1 MNFSIQSAKTI
12 DQAVE
17 KALRELNVSRDQVDV
32 EIIEEPSG
40 GFLGLIGGKDA
51 IVKVKKK
58 IDNKDIVDSIL
69 KDEEMN
75 TVSHE
80 LNHPEGDVS
89 EFEGAD
95 RSEDISKPDA
105 SPNEAEAEAVDVAEP
120 VEEVEEISEPTDEEI
135 EALIRE
141 FIDRIM
147 NALELAY
154 TLSIEFNKRQI
165 DVSID
170 GKKEET
176 GIVIGKHGSTL
187 NGIQMVLSAM
197 INRRTKDFRRVIVDC
212 SGYRK
217 KREQVLKRIAGK
229 TANKVLKT
237 NKSIKLEPMNAQER
251 RVIHA
256 CLANVDGIW
265 TRSEGK
271 DPYRSVVIHKDTSQ
285 PS

>member
-12 DQAVE
+12 DEAVE
-17 KALRELNVSRDQVDV
+17 KALLELKATPDEV
-32 EIIEEPSG
+32 EIEVIEEPSG

-58 IDNKDIVDSIL
+58 VDHKDIVESIL
-69 KDEEMN
+69 KDEEIQ
-75 TVSHE
+75 TVRTVLDE
-80 LNHPEGDVS
+80 KAQIEAAEDAEEDAAIAES
-89 EFEGAD
+89 EEKEEAE
-95 RSEDISKPDA
+95 STPDA
-105 SPNEAEAEAVDVAEP
+105 
-120 VEEVEEISEPTDEEI
+120 PTFERLNDEEM
-135 EALIRE
+135 EAMIRDY
-141 FIDRIM
+141 IDRIM
-147 NALELAY
+147 GAMDLAY
-154 TLSIEFNKRQI
+154 TLSVDFKDNEI

-170 GKKEET
+170 GQKEET

-187 NGIQMVLSAM
+187 NGIQIVLSAM
-197 INRRTKDFRRVIVDC
+197 VNQRSEDFRRVIVDC

-251 RVIHA
+251 RIIHA
-256 CLANVDGIW
+256 CLANVDGIR

-271 DPYRSVVIHKDTSQ
+271 DPHRRVVIHKDTSQ

>member
-12 DQAVE
+12 DEAVE
-17 KALRELNVSRDQVDV
+17 KALLELKATRDEV
-32 EIIEEPSG
+32 EIEVIEEPSG

-58 IDNKDIVDSIL
+58 MDHKDIVESIL
-69 KDEEMN
+69 KDEEIQ
-75 TVSHE
+75 TVRTVLDE
-80 LNHPEGDVS
+80 KAQQEAQEAAEDEEADEVFAES
-89 EFEGAD
+89 EE
-95 RSEDISKPDA
+95 EE
-105 SPNEAEAEAVDVAEP
+105 EAEATPEEP
-120 VEEVEEISEPTDEEI
+120 AFERLNDEEM
-135 EALIRE
+135 EAMIRDY
-141 FIDRIM
+141 IDRIM
-147 NALELAY
+147 GAMDLAY
-154 TLSIEFNKRQI
+154 TLSVDFNENEI

-187 NGIQMVLSAM
+187 NGIQIVLSAM
-197 INRRTKDFRRVIVDC
+197 VNQRSEEFRRVIVDC

-251 RVIHA
+251 RIIHA
-256 CLANVDGIW
+256 CLANVDGIR

-271 DPYRSVVIHKDTSQ
+271 EPHRRVVIHKDTSQ

>member
-12 DQAVE
+12 DEAVE
-17 KALRELNVSRDQVDV
+17 KALLELKATRDEV
-32 EIIEEPSG
+32 EIEVIEEPSG

-58 IDNKDIVDSIL
+58 MDHKDIVESIL
-69 KDEEMN
+69 KDEEIQ
-75 TVSHE
+75 TVRTVLDE
-80 LNHPEGDVS
+80 KAQKE
-89 EFEGAD
+89 AA
-95 RSEDISKPDA
+95 EDEK
-105 SPNEAEAEAVDVAEP
+105 EAELSAEDEVEDKAEAQEAPAFEALN
-120 VEEVEEISEPTDEEI
+120 DEEI
-135 EALIRE
+135 EALIRDY
-141 FIDRIM
+141 IDRIM
-147 NALELAY
+147 GAMDLAY
-154 TLSIEFNKRQI
+154 ILSVDFNENEI
-165 DVSID
+165 HVSID

-187 NGIQMVLSAM
+187 NGIQIVLSAM
-197 INRRTKDFRRVIVDC
+197 VNQRSEEFRRVIVDC

-251 RVIHA
+251 RIIHA
-256 CLANVDGIW
+256 CLANVDGIR

-271 DPYRSVVIHKDTSQ
+271 DPHRRVVIHKDTSQ

>member
-12 DQAVE
+12 DEAVE
-17 KALRELNVSRDQVDV
+17 KALLELKATRDEV
-32 EIIEEPSG
+32 EIEVIEEPSG

-58 IDNKDIVDSIL
+58 MDHKDIVESIL
-69 KDEEMN
+69 KDEEIQ
-75 TVSHE
+75 TVRTVLDE
-80 LNHPEGDVS
+80 KAQKEAV
-89 EFEGAD
+89 
-95 RSEDISKPDA
+95 EDEK
-105 SPNEAEAEAVDVAEP
+105 EAELSAEDEVEDKAEAQEAP
-120 VEEVEEISEPTDEEI
+120 AFEVLNDEEI
-135 EALIRE
+135 EALIRDY
-141 FIDRIM
+141 IDRIM
-147 NALELAY
+147 GAMDLAY
-154 TLSIEFNKRQI
+154 TLSVDFNENEI

-187 NGIQMVLSAM
+187 NGIQIVLSAM
-197 INRRTKDFRRVIVDC
+197 VNQRSEEFRRVIVDC

-251 RVIHA
+251 RIIHA
-256 CLANVDGIW
+256 CLANVDGIR

-271 DPYRSVVIHKDTSQ
+271 DPHRRVVIHKDTSQ

>member
-12 DQAVE
+12 DEAVE
-17 KALRELNVSRDQVDV
+17 KALLELKATRDEVDIEV
-32 EIIEEPSG
+32 IEEPSG

-58 IDNKDIVDSIL
+58 MDHKDIVESIL
-69 KDEEMN
+69 KDEEIQSVR
-75 TVSHE
+75 TVLE
-80 LNHPEGDVS
+80 EKAQEEAAMIEDDES
-89 EFEGAD
+89 EAPSDEAD
-95 RSEDISKPDA
+95 KGEAASE
-105 SPNEAEAEAVDVAEP
+105 
-120 VEEVEEISEPTDEEI
+120 
-135 EALIRE
+135 EALDFDYLDDEAMEEMIRE
-141 FIDRIM
+141 YIDRIM
-147 NALELAY
+147 GVMELAY
-154 TLSIEFNKRQI
+154 TLSVDFRENEI

-187 NGIQMVLSAM
+187 NGIQIVLSAM
-197 INRRTKDFRRVIVDC
+197 VNQRSEEFRRVIVDC

-251 RVIHA
+251 RIIHA
-256 CLANVDGIW
+256 CLANVDGIR

-271 DPYRSVVIHKDTSQ
+271 DPHRRVVIHKDTSQ

>member
-12 DQAVE
+12 DEAVE
-17 KALRELNVSRDQVDV
+17 KALLELKATRDEVDIEV
-32 EIIEEPSG
+32 IEEPSG

-58 IDNKDIVDSIL
+58 MDHKDIVESIL
-69 KDEEMN
+69 KDEEIQSVR
-75 TVSHE
+75 TVLE
-80 LNHPEGDVS
+80 EKAQEEAAMIEDDES
-89 EFEGAD
+89 EAPSDEAD
-95 RSEDISKPDA
+95 EREAASE
-105 SPNEAEAEAVDVAEP
+105 
-120 VEEVEEISEPTDEEI
+120 
-135 EALIRE
+135 EALDFDYLDDEAMEEMIRE
-141 FIDRIM
+141 YIDRIM
-147 NALELAY
+147 GAMELAY
-154 TLSIEFNKRQI
+154 TLSVDFRENEI

-187 NGIQMVLSAM
+187 NGIQIVLSAM
-197 INRRTKDFRRVIVDC
+197 VNQRSEEFRRVIVDC

-251 RVIHA
+251 RIIHA
-256 CLANVDGIW
+256 CLANVDGIR

-271 DPYRSVVIHKDTSQ
+271 EPHRRVVIHKDTSQ

>member
-12 DQAVE
+12 DEAVE
-17 KALRELNVSRDQVDV
+17 KALLELKATPGEV
-32 EIIEEPSG
+32 EIEVIEEPSG

-58 IDNKDIVDSIL
+58 MDHKDIVESIL
-69 KDEEMN
+69 KDEEIQ
-75 TVSHE
+75 TVRTVLDE
-80 LNHPEGDVS
+80 KAQQEAQEAAEDEEADEVFAES
-89 EFEGAD
+89 EE
-95 RSEDISKPDA
+95 EE
-105 SPNEAEAEAVDVAEP
+105 EAEATPEEP
-120 VEEVEEISEPTDEEI
+120 AFERLNDEEM
-135 EALIRE
+135 EAMIRDY
-141 FIDRIM
+141 IDRIM
-147 NALELAY
+147 GAMDLAY
-154 TLSIEFNKRQI
+154 TLSVDFNENEI

-176 GIVIGKHGSTL
+176 GIIIGKHGSTL
-187 NGIQMVLSAM
+187 NGIQIVLSAM
-197 INRRTKDFRRVIVDC
+197 VNQRSEEFRRVIVDC

-251 RVIHA
+251 RIIHA
-256 CLANVDGIW
+256 CLANVDGIR

-271 DPYRSVVIHKDTSQ
+271 DPHRRVVIHKDTSQ

>member
-12 DQAVE
+12 DEAVE
-17 KALRELNVSRDQVDV
+17 KALLELKATRDEV
-32 EIIEEPSG
+32 EIEVIEEPSG

-58 IDNKDIVDSIL
+58 MDHKDIVESIL
-69 KDEEMN
+69 KDEEIQ
-75 TVSHE
+75 TVRTVLDE
-80 LNHPEGDVS
+80 KAQKE
-89 EFEGAD
+89 AA
-95 RSEDISKPDA
+95 EDEK
-105 SPNEAEAEAVDVAEP
+105 EAELSAEDEVEDKAEAQ
-120 VEEVEEISEPTDEEI
+120 EVPAFEVLNDEEI
-135 EALIRE
+135 EALIRDY
-141 FIDRIM
+141 IDRIM
-147 NALELAY
+147 GAMDLAY
-154 TLSIEFNKRQI
+154 TLSVDFNENEI

-187 NGIQMVLSAM
+187 NGIQIVLSAM
-197 INRRTKDFRRVIVDC
+197 VNQRSEEFRRVIVDC

-251 RVIHA
+251 RIIHA
-256 CLANVDGIW
+256 CLANVDGIR

-271 DPYRSVVIHKDTSQ
+271 DPHRRVVIHKDTSQ

>member
-12 DQAVE
+12 DEAVE
-17 KALRELNVSRDQVDV
+17 KALLELKATRDEV
-32 EIIEEPSG
+32 EIEVIEEPSG

-58 IDNKDIVDSIL
+58 MDHKDIVESIL
-69 KDEEMN
+69 KDEEIQ
-75 TVSHE
+75 TVRTVLDE
-80 LNHPEGDVS
+80 KAQQEAQAAAEDEEADEVFAES
-89 EFEGAD
+89 EE
-95 RSEDISKPDA
+95 EE
-105 SPNEAEAEAVDVAEP
+105 EAEATPEEP
-120 VEEVEEISEPTDEEI
+120 AFERLNDEEM
-135 EALIRE
+135 EAMIRDY
-141 FIDRIM
+141 IDRIM
-147 NALELAY
+147 GAMDLAY
-154 TLSIEFNKRQI
+154 TLSVDFNENEI

-187 NGIQMVLSAM
+187 NGIQIVLSAM
-197 INRRTKDFRRVIVDC
+197 VNQRSEEFRRVIVDC

-251 RVIHA
+251 RIIHA
-256 CLANVDGIW
+256 CLANVDGIR

-271 DPYRSVVIHKDTSQ
+271 DPHRRVVIHKDTSQ

>member
-12 DQAVE
+12 DEAVE
-17 KALRELNVSRDQVDV
+17 KALLELKATRDEVDIEV
-32 EIIEEPSG
+32 IEEPSA

-58 IDNKDIVDSIL
+58 MDHKDIVESIL
-69 KDEEMN
+69 KDEEIQSVR
-75 TVSHE
+75 TVLE
-80 LNHPEGDVS
+80 EKAQEEAAMIEDDES
-89 EFEGAD
+89 EAPSDEAD
-95 RSEDISKPDA
+95 KEEAASE
-105 SPNEAEAEAVDVAEP
+105 
-120 VEEVEEISEPTDEEI
+120 
-135 EALIRE
+135 EALDFDYLDDEAMEEMIRE
-141 FIDRIM
+141 YIDRIM
-147 NALELAY
+147 GAMELAY
-154 TLSIEFNKRQI
+154 TLSVDFRENEI
-165 DVSID
+165 DISID

-187 NGIQMVLSAM
+187 NGIQIVLSAM
-197 INRRTKDFRRVIVDC
+197 VNQRSEEFRRVIVDC

-251 RVIHA
+251 RIIHA
-256 CLANVDGIW
+256 CLANVDGIR

-271 DPYRSVVIHKDTSQ
+271 EPHRRVVIHKDTSQ

>member
-12 DQAVE
+12 DEAVE
-17 KALRELNVSRDQVDV
+17 KALLELKATRDEV
-32 EIIEEPSG
+32 EIEVIEEPSG

-58 IDNKDIVDSIL
+58 MDHKDIVESIL
-69 KDEEMN
+69 KDEEIQ
-75 TVSHE
+75 TVRTVLDEKAQQEAQEAAEDEESDE
-80 LNHPEGDVS
+80 VFAES
-89 EFEGAD
+89 EE
-95 RSEDISKPDA
+95 EE
-105 SPNEAEAEAVDVAEP
+105 EAEATPEEP
-120 VEEVEEISEPTDEEI
+120 AFERLNDEEM
-135 EALIRE
+135 EAMIRDY
-141 FIDRIM
+141 IDRIM
-147 NALELAY
+147 GAMDLAY
-154 TLSIEFNKRQI
+154 TLSVDFKDNEI

-187 NGIQMVLSAM
+187 NGIQIVLSAM
-197 INRRTKDFRRVIVDC
+197 VNQRSEDFRRVIVDC

-251 RVIHA
+251 RIIHA
-256 CLANVDGIW
+256 CLANVDGIR

-271 DPYRSVVIHKDTSQ
+271 DPHRRVVIHKDTSQ

>member
-12 DQAVE
+12 DEAVE
-17 KALRELNVSRDQVDV
+17 KALLELKATRDEVDIEV
-32 EIIEEPSG
+32 IEEPSG

-58 IDNKDIVDSIL
+58 MDHKGIVESIL
-69 KDEEMN
+69 KDEEIQSVR
-75 TVSHE
+75 TVLEEKAQEEAAMIEDDESE
-80 LNHPEGDVS
+80 APSDEADEGEAAS
-89 EFEGAD
+89 E
-95 RSEDISKPDA
+95 
-105 SPNEAEAEAVDVAEP
+105 
-120 VEEVEEISEPTDEEI
+120 
-135 EALIRE
+135 EALDFDYLDDEAMEEMIRE
-141 FIDRIM
+141 YIDRIM
-147 NALELAY
+147 GAMELAY
-154 TLSIEFNKRQI
+154 TLSVDFRENEI

-187 NGIQMVLSAM
+187 NGIQIVLSAM
-197 INRRTKDFRRVIVDC
+197 VNQRSEEFRRVIVDC

-251 RVIHA
+251 RIIHA
-256 CLANVDGIW
+256 CLANVDGIR

-271 DPYRSVVIHKDTSQ
+271 DPHRRVVIHKDTSQ

>member
-12 DQAVE
+12 DEAVE
-17 KALRELNVSRDQVDV
+17 KALLELKATRDEVDIEV
-32 EIIEEPSG
+32 IEEPSG

-58 IDNKDIVDSIL
+58 IDHKDIVESIL
-69 KDEEMN
+69 KDEEIQSVR
-75 TVSHE
+75 TVLE
-80 LNHPEGDVS
+80 EKAQEEAAMIEDDES
-89 EFEGAD
+89 EAPSDEAD
-95 RSEDISKPDA
+95 KGEAASE
-105 SPNEAEAEAVDVAEP
+105 
-120 VEEVEEISEPTDEEI
+120 
-135 EALIRE
+135 EALDFDYLDDEAMEEMIRE
-141 FIDRIM
+141 YIDRIM
-147 NALELAY
+147 GAMELAY
-154 TLSIEFNKRQI
+154 TLSVDFRENEI

-187 NGIQMVLSAM
+187 NGIQIVLSAM
-197 INRRTKDFRRVIVDC
+197 VNQRSEEFRRVIVDC

-251 RVIHA
+251 RIIHA
-256 CLANVDGIW
+256 CLANVDGIR

-271 DPYRSVVIHKDTSQ
+271 DPHRRVVIHKDTSQ

>member
-12 DQAVE
+12 DEAVE
-17 KALRELNVSRDQVDV
+17 KALLELKATRDEVDIEV
-32 EIIEEPSG
+32 IEEPSG

-58 IDNKDIVDSIL
+58 MDHKDIVESIL
-69 KDEEMN
+69 KDEEIQN
-75 TVSHE
+75 VRTVLEEKAQEEAAMIEDDESE
-80 LNHPEGDVS
+80 APSDKADEGEAAS
-89 EFEGAD
+89 E
-95 RSEDISKPDA
+95 
-105 SPNEAEAEAVDVAEP
+105 
-120 VEEVEEISEPTDEEI
+120 
-135 EALIRE
+135 EALDFDYLDDEAMEEMIRE
-141 FIDRIM
+141 YIDRIM
-147 NALELAY
+147 GAMELAY
-154 TLSIEFNKRQI
+154 TLSVDFRENEI

-187 NGIQMVLSAM
+187 NGIQIVLSAM
-197 INRRTKDFRRVIVDC
+197 VNQRSEEFRRVIVDC

-251 RVIHA
+251 RIIHA
-256 CLANVDGIW
+256 CLANVDGIR

-271 DPYRSVVIHKDTSQ
+271 DPHRRVVIHKDTSQ

>member
-12 DQAVE
+12 DEAVE
-17 KALRELNVSRDQVDV
+17 KALLELKATPDEV
-32 EIIEEPSG
+32 EIEVIEEPSG

-58 IDNKDIVDSIL
+58 MDHKDIVESIL
-69 KDEEMN
+69 KDEEIQ
-75 TVSHE
+75 TVRTVLDE
-80 LNHPEGDVS
+80 K
-89 EFEGAD
+89 AQQ
-95 RSEDISKPDA
+95 
-105 SPNEAEAEAVDVAEP
+105 EAQAAAE
-120 VEEVEEISEPTDEEI
+120 DEEADEVSSESQEEKDFESTPKEPAFERLNDEEM
-135 EALIRE
+135 EAMIRDY
-141 FIDRIM
+141 IDRIM
-147 NALELAY
+147 GAMDLAY
-154 TLSIEFNKRQI
+154 TLSVDFNENEI

-187 NGIQMVLSAM
+187 NGIQIVLSAM
-197 INRRTKDFRRVIVDC
+197 VNQRSEEFRRVIVDC

-251 RVIHA
+251 RIIHA
-256 CLANVDGIW
+256 CLANVDGIR

-271 DPYRSVVIHKDTSQ
+271 DPHRRVVIHKDTSQ

>member
-12 DQAVE
+12 DEAVE
-17 KALRELNVSRDQVDV
+17 KALLELKATRDEV
-32 EIIEEPSG
+32 EIEVIEEPSG

-58 IDNKDIVDSIL
+58 MDHKDIVESIL
-69 KDEEMN
+69 KDEEIQ
-75 TVSHE
+75 TVRTVLDEKAQQEAQEAAEDKESDE
-80 LNHPEGDVS
+80 VFAES
-89 EFEGAD
+89 EE
-95 RSEDISKPDA
+95 EE
-105 SPNEAEAEAVDVAEP
+105 EAEATPEEP
-120 VEEVEEISEPTDEEI
+120 AFERLNDEEM
-135 EALIRE
+135 EVMIRDY
-141 FIDRIM
+141 IDRIM
-147 NALELAY
+147 GAMDLAY
-154 TLSIEFNKRQI
+154 TLSVDFNENEI

-187 NGIQMVLSAM
+187 NGIQIVLSAM
-197 INRRTKDFRRVIVDC
+197 VNQRSEEFRRVIVDC

-251 RVIHA
+251 RIIHA
-256 CLANVDGIW
+256 CLANVDGIR

-271 DPYRSVVIHKDTSQ
+271 DPHRRVVIHKDTSQ

>member
-12 DQAVE
+12 DEAVE
-17 KALRELNVSRDQVDV
+17 KALLELKATPDEV
-32 EIIEEPSG
+32 EIEVIEEPSG

-58 IDNKDIVDSIL
+58 VDHKDIVESIL
-69 KDEEMN
+69 KDEEIQ
-75 TVSHE
+75 TVRTVLDE
-80 LNHPEGDVS
+80 KAEKEAAEDAEEDAAIAES
-89 EFEGAD
+89 EEKEEAE
-95 RSEDISKPDA
+95 STPDA
-105 SPNEAEAEAVDVAEP
+105 
-120 VEEVEEISEPTDEEI
+120 PTFERLNDEEM
-135 EALIRE
+135 EAMIRDY
-141 FIDRIM
+141 IDRIM
-147 NALELAY
+147 GAMDLAY
-154 TLSIEFNKRQI
+154 TLSVDFKDNEI
-165 DVSID
+165 DVCID

-187 NGIQMVLSAM
+187 NGIQIVLSAM
-197 INRRTKDFRRVIVDC
+197 VNQRSEDFRRVIVDC

-251 RVIHA
+251 RIIHA
-256 CLANVDGIW
+256 CLANVDGIR

-271 DPYRSVVIHKDTSQ
+271 DPHRRVVIHKDTSQ

>member
-12 DQAVE
+12 DEAVE
-17 KALRELNVSRDQVDV
+17 KALLELKATRDEV
-32 EIIEEPSG
+32 EIEVIEEPSG

-58 IDNKDIVDSIL
+58 MDHKDIVESIL
-69 KDEEMN
+69 KDEEIQ
-75 TVSHE
+75 TVRTVLDE
-80 LNHPEGDVS
+80 KAQQEAQEATEDEEADEVS
-89 EFEGAD
+89 VE
-95 RSEDISKPDA
+95 SEEEE
-105 SPNEAEAEAVDVAEP
+105 EAESTPEEP
-120 VEEVEEISEPTDEEI
+120 AFERLNDEEM
-135 EALIRE
+135 EAMIRDY
-141 FIDRIM
+141 IDRIM
-147 NALELAY
+147 GAMDLAY
-154 TLSIEFNKRQI
+154 TLSVDFNENEI

-187 NGIQMVLSAM
+187 NGIQIVLSAM
-197 INRRTKDFRRVIVDC
+197 VNQRSDEFRRVIVDC

-251 RVIHA
+251 RIIHA
-256 CLANVDGIW
+256 CLANVDGIR

-271 DPYRSVVIHKDTSQ
+271 DPHRRVVIHKDTSQ

>member
-12 DQAVE
+12 DEAVE
-17 KALRELNVSRDQVDV
+17 KALLELKATRDEV
-32 EIIEEPSG
+32 EIEVIEEPSG

-58 IDNKDIVDSIL
+58 MDHKDIVESIL
-69 KDEEMN
+69 KDEEIQ
-75 TVSHE
+75 TVRTVLDE
-80 LNHPEGDVS
+80 KAQQEAQEAAEDEEAGEVFAES
-89 EFEGAD
+89 EEV
-95 RSEDISKPDA
+95 K
-105 SPNEAEAEAVDVAEP
+105 EAEATPEEP
-120 VEEVEEISEPTDEEI
+120 AFERLNDEEM
-135 EALIRE
+135 EAMIRDY
-141 FIDRIM
+141 IDRIM
-147 NALELAY
+147 GAMDLAY
-154 TLSIEFNKRQI
+154 TLSVDFNENEI

-187 NGIQMVLSAM
+187 NGIQIVLSAM
-197 INRRTKDFRRVIVDC
+197 VNQRSEEFRRVIVDC

-251 RVIHA
+251 RIIHA
-256 CLANVDGIW
+256 CLANVDGIR

-271 DPYRSVVIHKDTSQ
+271 DPHRRVVIHKDTSQ

>member
-12 DQAVE
+12 DEAVE
-17 KALRELNVSRDQVDV
+17 KALLELKATRDEVDIEV
-32 EIIEEPSG
+32 IEEPSG

-58 IDNKDIVDSIL
+58 MDHKDIVESIL
-69 KDEEMN
+69 KDEEIQSVR
-75 TVSHE
+75 TVLEEKAQEEAAMIEDDESE
-80 LNHPEGDVS
+80 TPSDEADEGEAAS
-89 EFEGAD
+89 E
-95 RSEDISKPDA
+95 
-105 SPNEAEAEAVDVAEP
+105 
-120 VEEVEEISEPTDEEI
+120 
-135 EALIRE
+135 EALDFDYLDDEAMEEMIRE
-141 FIDRIM
+141 YIDRIM
-147 NALELAY
+147 GAMELAY
-154 TLSIEFNKRQI
+154 TLSVDFRENEI

-187 NGIQMVLSAM
+187 NGIQIVLSAM
-197 INRRTKDFRRVIVDC
+197 VNQRSEEFRRVIVDC

-251 RVIHA
+251 RIIHA
-256 CLANVDGIW
+256 CLANVDGIR

-271 DPYRSVVIHKDTSQ
+271 DPHRRVVIHKDTSQ

>member
-12 DQAVE
+12 DEAVE
-17 KALRELNVSRDQVDV
+17 KALLELKATRDEV
-32 EIIEEPSG
+32 EIEVIEEPSG

-58 IDNKDIVDSIL
+58 MDHKDIVESIL
-69 KDEEMN
+69 KDEEIQ
-75 TVSHE
+75 TVRTVLDE
-80 LNHPEGDVS
+80 KAQQEAQEAAEDEEADEVFAES
-89 EFEGAD
+89 EE
-95 RSEDISKPDA
+95 EE
-105 SPNEAEAEAVDVAEP
+105 EAEATPEEP
-120 VEEVEEISEPTDEEI
+120 AFERLNDEEM
-135 EALIRE
+135 EAMIRE
-141 FIDRIM
+141 YIDRIM
-147 NALELAY
+147 GAMDLAY
-154 TLSIEFNKRQI
+154 TLSVDFNENEI

-187 NGIQMVLSAM
+187 NGIQIVLSAM
-197 INRRTKDFRRVIVDC
+197 VNQRSEEFRRVIVDC

-251 RVIHA
+251 RIIHA
-256 CLANVDGIW
+256 CLANVDGIR

-271 DPYRSVVIHKDTSQ
+271 DPHRRVVIHKDTSQ

>member
-12 DQAVE
+12 DEAVE
-17 KALRELNVSRDQVDV
+17 KALLELKATPDEV
-32 EIIEEPSG
+32 EIEVIEEPSG

-58 IDNKDIVDSIL
+58 MDHKDIVESIL
-69 KDEEMN
+69 KDEEIQ
-75 TVSHE
+75 TVRTVLDEKAQQEAQEAAEDEESDE
-80 LNHPEGDVS
+80 VFAES
-89 EFEGAD
+89 EE
-95 RSEDISKPDA
+95 EE
-105 SPNEAEAEAVDVAEP
+105 EAETTPEEP
-120 VEEVEEISEPTDEEI
+120 AFERLNDEEM
-135 EALIRE
+135 EAMIRDY
-141 FIDRIM
+141 IDRIM
-147 NALELAY
+147 GAMDLAY
-154 TLSIEFNKRQI
+154 TLSVDFNESEI

-187 NGIQMVLSAM
+187 NGIQIVLSAM
-197 INRRTKDFRRVIVDC
+197 VNQRSEEFRRVIVDC

-251 RVIHA
+251 RIIHA
-256 CLANVDGIW
+256 CLANVDGIR

-271 DPYRSVVIHKDTSQ
+271 DPHRRVVIHKDTSQ

>member
-12 DQAVE
+12 DEAVE
-17 KALRELNVSRDQVDV
+17 KALLELKATRDEV
-32 EIIEEPSG
+32 EIEVIEEPSG

-58 IDNKDIVDSIL
+58 MDHKDIVESIL
-69 KDEEMN
+69 KDEEIQ
-75 TVSHE
+75 TVRTVLDEKAQQEAQEAAEDEESDE
-80 LNHPEGDVS
+80 VFAES
-89 EFEGAD
+89 EE
-95 RSEDISKPDA
+95 EE
-105 SPNEAEAEAVDVAEP
+105 EAEATPEEP
-120 VEEVEEISEPTDEEI
+120 AFERLNDEEM
-135 EALIRE
+135 EAMIRDY
-141 FIDRIM
+141 IDRIM
-147 NALELAY
+147 GAMDLAY
-154 TLSIEFNKRQI
+154 TLSVDFNENEI

-170 GKKEET
+170 GKKEEA

-187 NGIQMVLSAM
+187 NGIQIVLSAM
-197 INRRTKDFRRVIVDC
+197 VNQRSEEFRRVIVDC

-251 RVIHA
+251 RIIHA
-256 CLANVDGIW
+256 CLANVDGIR

-271 DPYRSVVIHKDTSQ
+271 DPHRRVVIHKDTSQ